1 MSADIDCCFGPDGIG
16 RRKRLGE
23 EFYNALSCE
32 EMAKSLL
39 GKVLVRRLD
48 DDDDGAVLRGRIVE
62 TESYP
67 GGNDVA
73 SHSFNGKVTARNEP
87 MFMKPGTTY
96 VYLTYGMYNCFN
108 ISSKGIFRYNFY
120 LSANRTHLF
129 YFSTGDGAAVLLRS
143 IEPLENLETMT
154 CLRKRFR
161 KCPKTEL
168 KSRDLCNG
176 PAKLCMSF
184 AIDIQSCNKQDLTS
198 WCGMWVEEDEH
209 SRSVDSI
216 VCCPR
221 IGIKCEK
228 EWQDKFLRFY
238 ILDNPYVSKLEK
250 TKMKVI
256 SAHTF
261 KK

>member
-1 MSADIDCCFGPDGIG
+1 MFAPEDNNGCCWIKTLNGDSDRSTMSAAVEYFGSDGIG

-39 GKVLVRRLD
+39 GKVLARRLD
-48 DDDDGAVLRGRIVE
+48 DAVVRGRIVE

-67 GGNDVA
+67 GGDDVA
-73 SHSFNGKVTARNEP
+73 SHSFKGKVTARNEP
-87 MFMKPGTTY
+87 MFMKPGTAY

-108 ISSKGIFRYNFY
+108 ISSR
-120 LSANRTHLF
+120 
-129 YFSTGDGAAVLLRS
+129 GDGAAVLLRS
-143 IEPLENLETMT
+143 IEPLENLEIMT
-154 CLRKRFR
+154 RQRKRYR

-168 KSRDLCNG
+168 KTTDLCNG

-198 WCGMWVEEDEH
+198 WSGMWVEEDEH
-209 SRSVDSI
+209 SHSVDSI

-238 ILDNPYVSKLEK
+238 VPDNPYVSKSEK

-256 SAHTF
+256 SAHAF